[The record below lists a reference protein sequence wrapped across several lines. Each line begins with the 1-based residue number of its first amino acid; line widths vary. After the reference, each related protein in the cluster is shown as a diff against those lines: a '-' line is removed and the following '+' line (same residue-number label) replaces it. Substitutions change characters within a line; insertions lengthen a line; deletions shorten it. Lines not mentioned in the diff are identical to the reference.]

1 MPETR
6 TRRNGGTSKRN
17 SRGEHGRRS
26 PSSRAELRAGA
37 HRRDEPQTTDS
48 LQLFMNQASRYPLLT
63 AEEEI
68 DLAKRIER
76 GDLEAKERMINSNLR
91 LVISQARRY
100 QGGGLPLQDLIQEA
114 MLGLI
119 RATEKFDW
127 RRGYK
132 FSTYATLWIRQAM
145 QRGLDNTGRPIRL
158 PAHVAQ
164 RQRRVNRVE
173 AELTTRLDREPTDEE
188 VAAEADIPAEEVA
201 AMRDVTRVT
210 ASLDQPVGEGETS
223 LGELHAGE
231 APATESEV
239 IDRQREQAV
248 EDALD
253 RLPTLERRIVE
264 LRFGTGGEASLPAR
278 EVARRLDVTE
288 QRVHQVEAEALEQL
302 AREGALDAW
311 REAA

>member
-1 MPETR
+1 
-6 TRRNGGTSKRN
+6 
-17 SRGEHGRRS
+17 
-26 PSSRAELRAGA
+26 
-37 HRRDEPQTTDS
+37 
-48 LQLFMNQASRYPLLT
+48 
-63 AEEEI
+63 
-68 DLAKRIER
+68 
-76 GDLEAKERMINSNLR
+76 
-91 LVISQARRY
+91 
-100 QGGGLPLQDLIQEA
+100 
-114 MLGLI
+114 
-119 RATEKFDW
+119 
-127 RRGYK
+127 
-132 FSTYATLWIRQAM
+132 
-145 QRGLDNTGRPIRL
+145 
-158 PAHVAQ
+158 
-164 RQRRVNRVE
+164 
-173 AELTTRLDREPTDEE
+173 
-188 VAAEADIPAEEVA
+188 
-201 AMRDVTRVT
+201 MRDVTRVT

-288 QRVHQVEAEALEQL
+288 QRVHEVEAEALEQL